1 MKARPTIL
9 LDERDTAEIL
19 KALLAR
25 RFGYTPE
32 WKPEDGG
39 YALAAIFARYL
50 HAIVQRLNQAPD
62 KNKLAFLDLLGIQL
76 ITAQAART
84 PVVFRLAENVPD
96 ARLPAGT
103 RVTAPPPPERN
114 ERIIFET
121 ERTTGLAVAKLKEV
135 VSLWPGRDQYIDH
148 SAAFLAEQTFQPFKK
163 RLLQDTPHYLYLAH
177 DTLLALAGKSSVDV
191 IFELT
196 TVSSEHLDILWEY
209 WDGKIWREF
218 LAMRP
223 SCDEEEAMKLDG
235 TDGLQRSGRFRL
247 QTDCAETKK
256 TTVNGI
262 EAFWVRGRLTE
273 PLPLDP
279 AQVLPEV
286 DDINLTT
293 EIAQPIAFAVS
304 TAVTQPQSG
313 ARRDIKV
320 KVQDEGGKPL
330 KAVKVEVVGFGSQVT
345 INQSVTLTDD
355 QGGLSAVIT
364 IAPQTTGRVR
374 VTVNIDNI
382 ISETATIVSADNQI
396 SSDEVTFILSGLK
409 PDKAFADQVNLDL
422 TQTFYPF
429 GAQPQPGSTFYF
441 MSEGIF
447 SKPGAE
453 VKVLLMRAKTPQDTA
468 LANTPAGISAPPAGG
483 AAATTGITPLPHVI
497 AWEYW
502 NGFQWVTR
510 FQTTR
515 ADGPFKYS
523 DPPDPADFSPTIVD
537 LVVPTDMA
545 KTTVNDEEGFW
556 WRARMV
562 SGGFG
567 VTATFQATPSTPP
580 ISFVIA
586 QPPALAEFLLGYTWQ
601 NGPLHAE
608 HVLTY
613 NDFQYEDRTEEA
625 KWPGQT
631 FQPFKPVGDVTPA
644 LYLGFDNKLPVDRL
658 GILFNILEKKG
669 DTKGPALLWQYWD
682 GISWEDLVVEDE
694 TQNFRLPGLVSFIGP
709 DDSEALARFNAPLHW
724 LRARLKEDG
733 PPGEPVFNNIYPN
746 AAWAVQQQT
755 ITDEPIGASTG
766 QPNQVFRFRQIP
778 VLAGQQ
784 IEVREVA
791 GARANVEWRFIAI
804 EVYGGDARMI
814 GEIEAMLA
822 AEGTQTDIEQ
832 GDLRLKRDRNKRVTE
847 VWLRWRE
854 QKHLLF
860 SEPIARHYAIDHTQG
875 WLMFGDGTRGK
886 VPPHGA
892 AILVR
897 RYRSGGG
904 RAGNVA
910 ARTISQLIGPIGGVE
925 AVFNPLVGEGG
936 ADGETLENF
945 AIRGPRTLCH
955 RGRAVLPA
963 NYETLAFEA
972 SPAVAAARAIPLR
985 NPSGQAVPGW
995 VTLLIIP
1002 QSQEPRP
1009 WPSFGLREQ
1018 VRKFIEV
1025 RAPAD
1030 LAAARQIHITGP
1042 DYLPID
1048 VSATVAPVDPAE
1060 AGEVETRA
1068 REALGQ
1074 FLHPLRGGPEGR
1086 GWALGR
1092 DVFLSDVATVLE
1104 RVPGVD
1110 YVEELALLLGG
1121 ALQGERVA
1129 VAPDRTA
1136 VAGDIRLK
1144 LEAAER

>member
-50 HAIVQRLNQAPD
+50 HAIRQRLNQAPD

-76 ITAQAART
+76 IPAQAART

-103 RVTAPPPPERN
+103 RVSAPPPPERN

-163 RLLQDTPHYLYLAH
+163 RLLQDTPHHLYLAH

-196 TVSSEHLDILWEY
+196 TVSSEHLDSLWEY
-209 WDGKIWREF
+209 WDGNVWREF
-218 LAMRP
+218 LAMCL

-235 TDGLQRSGRFRL
+235 TGGLQRSGSYQL
-247 QTDCAETKK
+247 KTDCAETKK
-256 TTVNGI
+256 TTLNGI
-262 EAFWVRGRLTE
+262 EAFWVRGRLKE

-286 DDINLTT
+286 ESIKLGT
-293 EIAQPIAFAVS
+293 EIARPIMAEWLPGTPEQITRVPNCVLNVS
-304 TAVTQPQSG
+304 VMDKSG
-313 ARRDIKV
+313 A
-320 KVQDEGGKPL
+320 PL
-330 KAVKVEVVGFGSQVT
+330 KG
-345 INQSVTLTDD
+345 IN
-355 QGGLSAVIT
+355 IT
-364 IAPQTTGRVR
+364 ISGTSNTTNERGEYCH
-374 VTVNIDNI
+374 N
-382 ISETATIVSADNQI
+382 TAHNGPVQI
-396 SSDEVTFILSGLK
+396 SMEEFQKSALVEARNSDSTTQIPFELQIQGVAL
-409 PDKAFADQVNLDL
+409 DKAFSDGTSIDVTKA
-422 TQTFYPF
+422 FYPL
-429 GAQPQPGSTFYF
+429 GLQPQPGSVFYF
-441 MSEGIF
+441 TNSEAL
-447 SKPGAE
+447 SKPGARLRIYIQTAQSPSDE
-453 VKVLLMRAKTPQDTA
+453 LDSRLSQAELLA
-468 LANTPAGISAPPAGG
+468 LAHLGIERRRLLHTLS
-483 AAATTGITPLPHVI
+483 
-497 AWEYW
+497 WEYW
-502 NGFQWVTR
+502 NSREWKVLLSHTN
-510 FQTTR
+510 T
-515 ADGPFKYS
+515 PE
-523 DPPDPADFSPTIVD
+523 DPNDSSPKDFTGVGLIELPVPADLAPT
-537 LVVPTDMA
+537 
-545 KTTVNDEEGFW
+545 KVNDEEGLW
-556 WRARMV
+556 VRVRLLN
-562 SGGFG
+562 GGYGFKG
-567 VTATFQATPSTPP
+567 EINTTEPANKFTYVVP
-580 ISFVIA
+580 
-586 QPPALAEFLLGYTWQ
+586 QPPTLSKFLLGYTWQ
-601 NGPLHAE
+601 HGPFHPE

-644 LYLGFDNKLPVDRL
+644 LYLGFDKKLPVDRL
-658 GILFNILEKKG
+658 GILFDILEKKG

-682 GISWEDLVVEDE
+682 GISWEDVVVEDE

-733 PPGEPVFNNIYPN
+733 PPGEPIFNNIYPN

-755 ITDEPIGASTG
+755 IADEPIGASTG

-791 GARANVEWRFIAI
+791 GARANVEWRFIAM

-822 AEGTQTDIEQ
+822 AEGAQTDIDK

-847 VWLRWRE
+847 VWIRWYE
-854 QKHLLF
+854 QRQLF
-860 SEPIARHYAIDHTQG
+860 FSGPNDRHYVVDRARG

-886 VPPHGA
+886 VPPPAA
-892 AILVR
+892 AILAR
-897 RYRSGGG
+897 QYRTGGG
-904 RAGNVA
+904 GAGNIA
-910 ARTISQLIGPIGGVE
+910 ARAISQVVGPIGGVE
-925 AVFNPLVGEGG
+925 AVFNPLIGEGG
-936 ADGETLENF
+936 ADGETLENY
-945 AIRGPRTLCH
+945 AIRGPKTVRH
-955 RGRAVLPA
+955 RGRATLPSD
-963 NYETLAFEA
+963 YETLAFEA
-972 SPAVAAARAIPLR
+972 SPAVAVARAIPLR

-1025 RAPAD
+1025 RTPAG
-1030 LAAARQIHITGP
+1030 LAAARQIYVTGP
-1042 DYLPID
+1042 DYLSID

-1086 GWALGR
+1086 GWELGR
-1092 DVFLSDVATVLE
+1092 DVFLSDVAAVLE

>member
-32 WKPEDGG
+32 WNPENGG

-62 KNKLAFLDLLGIQL
+62 KNKLAFLDVLGIQL
-76 ITAQAART
+76 IPAQAART

-103 RVTAPPPPERN
+103 RVAAPPPPGQRLTTSLSLATANPVER
-114 ERIIFET
+114 
-121 ERTTGLAVAKLKEV
+121 L
-135 VSLWPGRDQYIDH
+135 VSKMIRSLRSGRDQYIDH

-196 TVSSEHLDILWEY
+196 TTSSEHLDILWEY
-209 WDGKIWREF
+209 WDGKVWREF
-218 LAMRP
+218 MAMRP

-235 TDGLQRSGRFRL
+235 SGGLQRSGRFRL

-286 DDINLTT
+286 DNIKLTT
-293 EIAQPIAFAVS
+293 EIAQPIDFAVS
-304 TAVTQPQSG
+304 TAVTQPQIG
-313 ARRDIKV
+313 ARRAIKV

-330 KAVKVEVVGFGSQVT
+330 KGVKVEFVGFGNQVT
-345 INQSVTLTDD
+345 VNRSVTLTDD
-355 QGGLSAVIT
+355 QGELSGVIT
-364 IAPQTTGRVR
+364 VAPQTTGRVR
-374 VTVNIDNI
+374 VTANIDNI

-396 SSDEVTFILSGLK
+396 SSDEVTFILSGSK

-429 GAQPQPGSTFYF
+429 GAQPQPGSVFYF
-441 MSEGIF
+441 TSDEIF
-447 SKPGAE
+447 SKPGATA
-453 VKVLLMRAKTPQDTA
+453 KILLARAETPQDTA
-468 LANTPAGISAPPAGG
+468 LAKTP
-483 AAATTGITPLPHVI
+483 TPLQHVI

-502 NGFQWVTR
+502 NGFRWVTL
-510 FQTTR
+510 FQTTQ
-515 ADGPFKYS
+515 ATGPFKYS
-523 DPPDPADFSPTIVD
+523 NQPDDFSPKIIG
-537 LVVPTDMA
+537 LPIPKDMVMT
-545 KTTVNDEEGFW
+545 KVNDEEGLW
-556 WRARMV
+556 MRARLV

-567 VTATFQATPSTPP
+567 VTATFLATDSTPL
-580 ISFVIA
+580 ISFVIT

-601 NGPLHAE
+601 HGPFHPE

-631 FQPFKPVGDVTPA
+631 FQPFKPVGDVTAA
-644 LYLGFDNKLPVDRL
+644 LYLGFDKKLPVDRL
-658 GILFNILEKKG
+658 GILFDIMEQRG

-694 TQNFRLPGLVSFIGP
+694 TQHFRLPGLVSFIGP
-709 DDSEALARFNAPLHW
+709 DESEPLARFNAPLHW
-724 LRARLKEDG
+724 LRARFKEDG
-733 PPGEPVFNNIYPN
+733 PPGEPIFHNIYPN

-766 QPNQVFRFRQIP
+766 QPNQVFKFRQIP
-778 VLAGQQ
+778 VLAGPQ
-784 IEVREVA
+784 IEVREVT
-791 GARANVEWRFIAI
+791 GVRANVEWRLIAS
-804 EVYGGDARMI
+804 EMFRGNAKVI
-814 GEIEAMLA
+814 GEMETMLG
-822 AEGTQTDIEQ
+822 AEGVQTDIEK

-847 VWLRWRE
+847 VWIRWHE
-854 QKHLLF
+854 QRNLF
-860 SEPIARHYAIDHTQG
+860 FSGPNDRHYVVDRARG

-886 VPPHGA
+886 VPPPAA
-892 AILVR
+892 AILAR
-897 RYRSGGG
+897 QYRTGGG
-904 RAGNVA
+904 GAGNIA
-910 ARTISQLIGPIGGVE
+910 ARAISQVVGPIGGVE
-925 AVFNPLVGEGG
+925 AVFNPLIGEGG
-936 ADGETLENF
+936 ADGETLENY
-945 AIRGPRTLCH
+945 AIRGPRTLRH
-955 RGRAVLPA
+955 RGRAVLPSD
-963 NYETLAFEA
+963 YETLAFEA
-972 SPAVAAARAIPLR
+972 SPAVAVARAIPLR

-995 VTLLIIP
+995 ATLLIIP

-1030 LAAARQIHITGP
+1030 LAAARQIYVTGP

-1048 VSATVAPVDPAE
+1048 VAATVAPVDPAE

-1086 GWALGR
+1086 GWELGR
-1092 DVFLSDVATVLE
+1092 DVFLSDVAAVLE

-1121 ALQGERVA
+1121 ALQGERVP

>member
-1 MKARPTIL
+1 MRARPAIL
-9 LDERDTAEIL
+9 LDDRDTAEIL

-25 RFGYTPE
+25 RFGYAPE
-32 WKPEDGG
+32 WKPENGG

-50 HAIVQRLNQAPD
+50 QAIIQRLNQAPD
-62 KNKLAFLDLLGIQL
+62 KNKLAFLDVLGIQL
-76 ITAQAART
+76 IPAQAART

-103 RVTAPPPPERN
+103 RVSAPPPPERN

-121 ERTTGLAVAKLKEV
+121 ERATGLAVAKLKEV

-148 SAAFLAEQTFQPFKK
+148 SAAFLAGQSFEPFKK
-163 RLLQDTPHYLYLAH
+163 RLLQDTPHHLYLAH

-196 TVSSEHLDILWEY
+196 TTSSEHLDILWEY

-218 LAMRP
+218 MAMRP

-235 TDGLQRSGRFRL
+235 TNGLQRSGRFRL

-256 TTVNGI
+256 TTVNRV

-273 PLPLDP
+273 PLPLEP

-286 DDINLTT
+286 DDIKLTT
-293 EIAQPIAFAVS
+293 EIAQPIDFAVS

-313 ARRDIKV
+313 ARRDINV
-320 KVQDEGGKPL
+320 NVQNEGGKPL
-330 KAVKVEVVGFGSQVT
+330 KGVKVEFVGLGNQVT
-345 INQSVTLTDD
+345 VKQSVTLTDD
-355 QGGLSAVIT
+355 QGELSGVIT
-364 IAPQTTGRVR
+364 VAPQTTGRVQVR
-374 VTVNIDNI
+374 ASIDT
-382 ISETATIVSADNQI
+382 ISATTTIDLTNNQLSA
-396 SSDEVTFILSGLK
+396 DEVTFILSGLK

-429 GAQPQPGSTFYF
+429 GAQPQPGTVFYF
-441 MSEGIF
+441 TSEEIF
-447 SKPGAE
+447 SKPAATAKILLARAE
-453 VKVLLMRAKTPQDTA
+453 TPQDTA
-468 LANTPAGISAPPAGG
+468 LANTLAGTSAPTISV
-483 AAATTGITPLPHVI
+483 AAATPLAGIVSLQHVI

-502 NGFQWVTR
+502 NGLRWVTL
-510 FQTTR
+510 FQTTQ
-515 ADGPFKYS
+515 ATGPFKYS
-523 DPPDPADFSPTIVD
+523 SQPDDFSPKIIE
-537 LVVPTDMA
+537 LPIPKDMVMT
-545 KTTVNDEEGFW
+545 KVNDEDGFW
-556 WRARMV
+556 MRARLV

-567 VTATFQATPSTPP
+567 VTATFQATASTPL
-580 ISFVIA
+580 ISFVIT

-601 NGPLHAE
+601 HGPFNPE

-613 NDFQYEDRTEEA
+613 NDFQYEDQTEEA

-631 FQPFKPVGDVTPA
+631 FQPFKPVGDVAPG
-644 LYLGFDNKLPVDRL
+644 LYLGFDTKLPVDRL
-658 GILFNILEKKG
+658 GILFDIMEQRG
-669 DTKGPALLWQYWD
+669 DTKGPPLLWQYWD
-682 GISWEDLVVEDE
+682 GISWEDLTVEDE
-694 TQNFRLPGLVSFIGP
+694 TQDFRLPGLVSFIGP
-709 DDSEALARFNAPLHW
+709 DDSEVLARFNGPLHW

-733 PPGEPVFNNIYPN
+733 PPGEPVFNNIHPN

-766 QPNQVFRFRQIP
+766 QPNQVFKFRQIP
-778 VLAGQQ
+778 VLAGPQ
-784 IEVREVA
+784 IEVREVT
-791 GARANVEWRFIAI
+791 GARANAEWRLIASDMFQGNAK
-804 EVYGGDARMI
+804 VI
-814 GEIEAMLA
+814 GEMETMLG
-822 AEGTQTDIEQ
+822 AEGPQTDIEQ

-847 VWLRWRE
+847 VWIRWRE
-854 QKHLLF
+854 QRNLF
-860 SEPIARHYAIDHTQG
+860 FSGPADRYYVVDRARG

-886 VPPHGA
+886 VPPPAA
-892 AILVR
+892 AILAR
-897 RYRSGGG
+897 QYRTGGG
-904 RAGNVA
+904 SAGNVA
-910 ARTISQLIGPIGGVE
+910 ARAISQVVGPIGGVE
-925 AVFNPLVGEGG
+925 AVFNPLIGEGG
-936 ADGETLENF
+936 ADGETLENY
-945 AIRGPRTLCH
+945 AIRGPKSLRH
-955 RGRAVLPA
+955 RRRAILPSD
-963 NYETLAFEA
+963 YETLAFEA
-972 SPAVAAARAIPLR
+972 SSAVAAARAIPAR
-985 NPSGQAVPGW
+985 NPAGRPIPGW

-1002 QSQEPRP
+1002 ESQEPRP

-1030 LAAARQIHITGP
+1030 LAAARQIYVTGP

-1048 VSATVAPVDPAE
+1048 VSATVAPIDPAG

-1074 FLHPLRGGPEGR
+1074 FLHPLRGGPEGH
-1086 GWALGR
+1086 GWVLGR
-1092 DVFLSDVATVLE
+1092 DVFLSDVAAVLE

-1110 YVEELALLLGG
+1110 YVEELGLLLGG

-1129 VAPDRTA
+1129 VAPDRTT

-1144 LEAAER
+1144 LKAAER